1 MPKASI
7 NASVPPDLQ
16 TARGRIITLRHHRAF
31 ASGERAPPLIH
42 TEFPASLLVAALI
55 YSHVGI
61 HRSTVARAA
70 PRGSS
75 PRGKNAHV
83 RARPPAPSAPLFGGR
98 RRARTRQFGVKTA
111 AAATWRAG
119 AGGSALQ
126 ASSKA
131 RASSALSACRYWLAI
146 LRRRAGHPGERA
158 RPPRCRRL
166 AGARRAHGG
175 TPGRGGPGRREH
187 GGRPGDHGAEGAAR
201 HGGRRQ
207 RGPQASLEGRRRRRR
222 RGRPRRP
229 RHGSDV
235 GGSGS
240 SRGPRRGVER
250 GAPTGPNAGGCSH
263 CASTRYPS

>member
-1 MPKASI
+1 MIK
-7 NASVPPDLQ
+7 
-16 TARGRIITLRHHRAF
+16 
-31 ASGERAPPLIH
+31 
-42 TEFPASLLVAALI
+42 
-55 YSHVGI
+55 
-61 HRSTVARAA
+61 AA